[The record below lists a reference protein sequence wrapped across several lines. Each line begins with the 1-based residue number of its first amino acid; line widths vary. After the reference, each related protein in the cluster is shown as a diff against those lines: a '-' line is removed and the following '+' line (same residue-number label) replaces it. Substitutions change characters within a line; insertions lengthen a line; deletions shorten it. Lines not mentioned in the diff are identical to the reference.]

1 MYYKQ
6 SEWTNDT
13 GRVFKGTTVLVK
25 NGDLNKAL
33 RKLKKRLQDEGWH
46 NELKKYEHYVSKGE
60 KRRHRFAAAILREKR
75 RQRESDPF
83 A

>member
-6 SEWTNDT
+6 SEWVNDT

-46 NELKKYEHYVSKGE
+46 NELKKREHYVSKGE
-60 KRRHRFAAAILREKR
+60 KRRKRFAAAVIREKK
-75 RQRESDPF
+75 QQSENDPF